1 MHRQLRMLKLNR
13 DRMRPL
19 RNIKKDWEI
28 NNQGRQFHWLQNI
41 SQKNLSTMQYGNFFN
56 DYIPSSATIL

>member
-1 MHRQLRMLKLNR
+1 MHKQLRMLKLNR
-13 DRMRPL
+13 DGMRPL

-41 SQKNLSTMQYGNFFN
+41 LENQLA
-56 DYIPSSATIL
+56 I